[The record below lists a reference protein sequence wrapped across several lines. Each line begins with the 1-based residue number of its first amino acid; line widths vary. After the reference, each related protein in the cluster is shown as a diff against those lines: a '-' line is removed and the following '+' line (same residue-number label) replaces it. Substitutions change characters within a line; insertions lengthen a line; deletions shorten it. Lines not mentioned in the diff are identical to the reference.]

1 MELPSADEEDDVEA
15 EQTPAEAVP
24 SGRRKRKGPGI
35 PGEFGTFQLFFLDLF
50 CFLFSNLLL
59 LFCPAGSPSPP
70 PTKLKK
76 LKKKGEVEYF
86 AAEEAAAIPVSPS
99 GTDDELREAFEEVE
113 QEKELQELEEV
124 PQKKVAVV
132 EDEVS
137 FSLRFASVSSLF
149 QSFCS
154 DPRSCR
160 MKSLLR

>member
-24 SGRRKRKGPGI
+24 SGRRKRKGPAPPLDNTARPGI
-35 PGEFGTFQLFFLDLF
+35 PGEFGTFQLFFPDLF
-50 CFLFSNLLL
+50 CFFFSNLLL

-124 PQKKVAVV
+124 SQKKVAGA
-132 EDEVS
+132 EDDVS
-137 FSLRFASVSSLF
+137 FSL
-149 QSFCS
+149 
-154 DPRSCR
+154 
-160 MKSLLR
+160 

>member
-35 PGEFGTFQLFFLDLF
+35 PGEFGIFQLFFLDLF

-113 QEKELQELEEV
+113 
-124 PQKKVAVV
+124 
-132 EDEVS
+132 
-137 FSLRFASVSSLF
+137 
-149 QSFCS
+149 
-154 DPRSCR
+154 
-160 MKSLLR
+160 

>member
-24 SGRRKRKGPGI
+24 SGRRKRKGLAPPLDSTARPGI
-35 PGEFGTFQLFFLDLF
+35 PGKFRAFQLFSLDLF
-50 CFLFSNLLL
+50 CFLFSNLFL

-76 LKKKGEVEYF
+76 LKKRGEVEYF
-86 AAEEAAAIPVSPS
+86 AAEEAAAIPAATS

-124 PQKKVAVV
+124 PQEKVAAV

-137 FSLRFASVSSLF
+137 FSL
-149 QSFCS
+149 
-154 DPRSCR
+154 
-160 MKSLLR
+160 